1 MYICFM
7 KLTEGQQKF
16 IISWGSL
23 GSQWGINK
31 TMAQIHG
38 LFIITNNPL
47 CTDDIM
53 EGLQISRGNVNM
65 NVRTLI
71 DWGMVYKEHILG
83 ERKEFYIGEKDMWL
97 IMKRVM
103 KVRKEKEL
111 NPMLHLLS
119 EIKQNESNSTTPES
133 KEFLERLNSIEKF
146 AKQADTTL
154 DKLLKAE
161 ENWFWGTFAKL
172 MK

>member
-1 MYICFM
+1 M
-7 KLTEGQQKF
+7 KLTEGQRKF

-38 LFIITNNPL
+38 LFLITNEAI
-47 CTDDIM
+47 CTEDIM
-53 EGLQISRGNVNM
+53 EALHISRGNVNM

-71 DWGMVYKEHILG
+71 DWGMIYKEHVLG
-83 ERKEFYIGEKDMWL
+83 ERKEFFVGEKDMWL
-97 IMKRVM
+97 ILKRVM

-111 NPMLHLLS
+111 DPMLHLLS
-119 EIKQNESNSTTPES
+119 EMKREEKNKNES
-133 KEFLERLNSIEKF
+133 KEFIERLNAIEKF
-146 AKQADTTL
+146 AKQADKTL

-161 ENWFWGTFAKL
+161 EHWFWGTFAKL
-172 MK
+172 MR